1 MSALLQPLRH
11 HAAAHPNAIAL
22 AVNDT
27 RLTWQ
32 DMIVRADALAAGI
45 ADRTPPGG
53 SVAIDL
59 PTSIDAAVAFTA
71 TAMAGRRSMLIE
83 SNWPPAIRAAVD
95 AALPAD
101 IVIDATSMADLLTR
115 PAANAASAPPTD
127 HAPLMVGFTSGSTGM
142 VKGYERTHGSW
153 ARSIT
158 VADAAFPITANDRVC
173 APGTLSFSLFAY
185 ALMHGLNRGASVRL
199 AQTFRPRSVLDDM
212 QADATTVL
220 FCVPTQ
226 ATMMIDAAERRG
238 GASLD
243 QVRLILSSGQKW
255 PDALTTRAKAV
266 FPNAEIIEF
275 YGASETSFISYTRTG
290 NAGPTGSVGRP
301 FDGVDIAIREDAGR
315 DAPIGTSGR
324 LWVRSDMVFTRYVM
338 GDAPECRRDGDWI
351 TVGDHGW
358 MDAGGF
364 LYLQGREQ
372 RMLVTS
378 GVNLYPEVL
387 EAALAQH
394 PDIADAA
401 IVGLPDPVRGK
412 RIVAA
417 LTLTDAAQRPDPN
430 DVASICRDH
439 GGASAVP
446 RAVHIVDPWPRTP
459 GGKTDFEQITQ
470 LLDGPTKMP
479 LL

>member
-1 MSALLQPLRH
+1 MSTLLRPLRL
-11 HAAAHPNAIAL
+11 HAAAHPSAPAL

-27 RLTWQ
+27 HLTWR
-32 DMIVRADALAAGI
+32 DLMVRTDTLAACI
-45 ADRTPPGG
+45 ADRTAPGG

-59 PTSIDAAVAFTA
+59 PTSIDAAIAFLA
-71 TAMAGRRSMLIE
+71 TTFVGRRALLIE
-83 SNWPPAIRAAVD
+83 STWPAAIRAAVD
-95 AALPAD
+95 TALPID
-101 IVIDATSMADLLTR
+101 YVIDATAIAELSARPTTDTPADFATDDSALL
-115 PAANAASAPPTD
+115 
-127 HAPLMVGFTSGSTGM
+127 VGFTSGSTGM

-153 ARSIT
+153 AKS
-158 VADAAFPITANDRVC
+158 VAAADAAFPITADDRVC

-185 ALMHGLNRGASVRL
+185 ALMHGLNRGALVRL
-199 AQTFRPRSVLDDM
+199 AETFRPNTVLANM
-212 QADATTVL
+212 RADPTTVL

-226 ATMMIDAAERRG
+226 ATMLIDAAERRN
-238 GASLD
+238 AAPLEHM
-243 QVRLILSSGQKW
+243 RLILSSGQKW
-255 PDALTTRAKAV
+255 PTELTARAKAI
-266 FPNAEIIEF
+266 FPNAEIVEF
-275 YGASETSFISYTRTG
+275 YGASETSFISYARAQ
-290 NAGPTGSVGRP
+290 NADPNESVGRP
-301 FDGVDIAIREDAGR
+301 FNGVELAIRDDAGQN
-315 DAPIGTSGR
+315 APVGTSGR
-324 LWVRSDMVFTRYVM
+324 IWVRSEMVFTRYVM

-358 MDAGGF
+358 LDTDGF

-378 GVNLYPEVL
+378 GVNLYPEIL
-387 EAALAQH
+387 ETALARH

-417 LTLTDAAQRPDPN
+417 LALADPAQRPDPD

-446 RAVHIVDPWPRTP
+446 RTVHIVDPWPRTP
-459 GGKTDFEQITQ
+459 GGKTDFKQMAR
-470 LLDGPTKMP
+470 LLDDKVPPP